1 MLAGIPLLQPIALGD
16 ALIQTVAVGD
26 LAAVVLDA
34 IEGRL
39 PEKMEFDLVEETPH
53 SLREVVGEFRR
64 WLGFGEA
71 RKQLGIPHAVL
82 RGIARFADVLGY
94 LGWRSPLRTTTLR
107 VLAEG
112 VLGDPRKFAEFD
124 SRRLS
129 NLRQTLS
136 GLPSTLQERWFARL
150 FLLMPATLAV
160 LALFWVLT
168 GAIALL
174 NLDESVQMAGLSE
187 HASKVAVISGAIV
200 DLCLGAAVVYRP
212 WSRAACWG
220 MSVVTVLYI
229 AAGSVLRPDL
239 WVDPLG
245 PLLKAIPILMLT
257 FIAAA
262 LTEDR

>member
-1 MLAGIPLLQPIALGD
+1 
-16 ALIQTVAVGD
+16 
-26 LAAVVLDA
+26 
-34 IEGRL
+34 
-39 PEKMEFDLVEETPH
+39 
-53 SLREVVGEFRR
+53 
-64 WLGFGEA
+64 
-71 RKQLGIPHAVL
+71 
-82 RGIARFADVLGY
+82 
-94 LGWRSPLRTTTLR
+94 
-107 VLAEG
+107 
-112 VLGDPRKFAEFD
+112 
-124 SRRLS
+124 
-129 NLRQTLS
+129 
-136 GLPSTLQERWFARL
+136 
-150 FLLMPATLAV
+150 MPATLAV
-160 LALFWVLT
+160 LAVCWVLT

-220 MSVVTVLYI
+220 MCVVTVLYI

-257 FIAAA
+257 FIAAV